1 MGRKNR
7 KFEEKKP
14 ETLPITSLVDYPQS
28 PEHEDQDTHQEK
40 SKSPK
45 ITVSKETVEKIP
57 PSSEEKEASKSGIFL
72 RLGKKVS
79 EALKAPDVESSSN
92 TEDSEIHDERNSERS
107 QNS

>member
-1 MGRKNR
+1 MINCLNL
-7 KFEEKKP
+7 

-40 SKSPK
+40 SKSSK
-45 ITVSKETVEKIP
+45 IKVSKETVEKIP

-79 EALKAPDVESSSN
+79 EALKEKVYLRKQKLFEML
-92 TEDSEIHDERNSERS
+92 IICGDEGANFEVKLI
-107 QNS
+107 